1 MRTSL
6 RRFLTRPAYKL
17 TPCRSAE
24 GATPTTTRL
33 VIDLDAIAANW
44 RLLRARH
51 RGDVA
56 GVLKADGYGLG
67 AARIAPRLLA
77 EGCRHFFTAHAQ
89 EARALRPLLG
99 GAMLCVLNGLCPG
112 EAGAYVEHD
121 LLPALGTLGEIGEWA
136 AQARRVGRALPA
148 LLHIDTG
155 MNRLGLD
162 AEELDWLVRRPWLLD
177 GVELRYVMTH
187 LCAAD
192 TPDYPANAAQRLAF
206 ARECARLDTVLDR
219 AVPRS
224 MANSSGLFL
233 GDGFGSDL
241 ARPGAAL
248 YGINPVPGQPNP
260 MRPTLRLTARV
271 LSVRAVLA
279 GASVGYNGSWT
290 AGRDGRIA
298 TLGVGYADGLPRALS
313 NAGRASFD
321 GRPVPLVG
329 RVSMD
334 LTTFDVTD
342 HPALRPGA
350 WLELI
355 GPDLPPDEV
364 AACAGTNAYEILTSL
379 GPRYERDYTAL

>member
-1 MRTSL
+1 M
-6 RRFLTRPAYKL
+6 A
-17 TPCRSAE
+17 CRSAE
-24 GATPTTTRL
+24 GATSATTRL
-33 VIDLDAIAANW
+33 AIDLDAIAANW
-44 RLLRARH
+44 RLLRRRH

-67 AARIAPRLLA
+67 AARVAPRLLS
-77 EGCRHFFTAHAQ
+77 EGCRHFFTAHPQ
-89 EARALRPLLG
+89 EARAIRPLLG
-99 GAMLCVLNGLCPG
+99 DAMLGVLNGLCPD
-112 EAGAYVEHD
+112 EARSYVEHD
-121 LLPALGTLGEIGEWA
+121 LLPALGTLREIEEWSGE
-136 AQARRVGRALPA
+136 ARRLGRALPA
-148 LLHIDTG
+148 LLHLDTG

-162 AEELDWLVRRPWLLD
+162 AEEFDALVRRPWLLD

-192 TPDYPANAAQRLAF
+192 TPDSLANAAQRVAF
-206 ARECARLDTVLDR
+206 ARDCARLDTVLDR
-219 AVPRS
+219 SLPRS
-224 MANSSGLFL
+224 VANSSGLFL

-248 YGINPVPGQPNP
+248 YGINPVPGRPNP
-260 MRPTLRLTARV
+260 MRPVLRLSAMV
-271 LSVRAVLA
+271 LSVRTVPT
-279 GASVGYNGSWT
+279 GASVGYNGAWT
-290 AGRDGRIA
+290 AGRDSRIA
-298 TLGVGYADGLPRALS
+298 TVGAGYADGLPRALS

-342 HPALRPGA
+342 HPAVRPGA

-364 AACAGTNAYEILTSL
+364 AACAGTSAYEILTSL